1 MKIILNKEKIKLIL
15 RYFYELTD
23 TNLCFFDSNFQI
35 LAAYPDNIKPFCE
48 YVRGCRDKQQKCLIS
63 DISHCEKA
71 QKTRKTPTYTCHAG
85 IVETVVPV
93 FSNSTNIGYILFG
106 QYRDLEETL
115 SNLEELKE
123 KCEKYGYDYNLLSK
137 YYSGLPVISE
147 KRRNAII
154 NMLELAIKYLW
165 LEELIKLDKDSLSSR
180 IFHFLDENFATDLS
194 IKRICKHFIIST
206 KSLYNIVKS
215 ATGVTVF
222 DYITNK
228 RVNESKK
235 LLLLSDKSI
244 TEIALEVGYSDYNYF
259 IKVFKKKTGET
270 PLRFKKR
277 NS

>member
-15 RYFYELTD
+15 RNFYELTD

-35 LAAYPDNIKPFCE
+35 LATYPDSIKPFCE
-48 YVRGCRDKQQKCLIS
+48 YVRGCKDKQQKCLIS
-63 DISHCEKA
+63 DVSHCQQA
-71 QKTRKTPTYTCHAG
+71 QKTRKPLTYTCHAG

-93 FSNSTNIGYILFG
+93 FSDSTNIGYILFG
-106 QYRDLEETL
+106 QYRDSEETL
-115 SNLEELKE
+115 SNLAQLKE
-123 KCEKYGYDYNLLSK
+123 KCEKYGYDYDLLSE
-137 YYSGLPVISE
+137 YYSRLPVISQ
-147 KRRNAII
+147 KRRNAVI
-154 NMLELAIKYLW
+154 NMLELTIKYLW

-180 IFHFLDENFATDLS
+180 IFNYLDENFATDLS
-194 IKRICKHFIIST
+194 VEEICNRFIIST

-215 ATGVTVF
+215 ATGLTVF

-228 RVNESKK
+228 RVNEAKN